1 MSKARDIADLDFNA
15 PDIDGGNIDGAVI
28 GGTTAA
34 AGSFSGVNVSGGSQ
48 LGQDYAYFKSNST
61 SNASLTLRKDSS
73 GADAI
78 DFLQLR
84 NNGNGLIGK
93 IEGDGDIS
101 FGAATFGGKLT
112 VSDGGN
118 ATIAAIRFNAGLG
131 ISSPSTDQMNFI
143 TSDTTRLVLD
153 SNGNVLVAGTSINPV
168 GTNVVGHV
176 IGQDGRV
183 QHSTTGNTVMKTNQT
198 TVGDSIQFRVGG
210 ATVGSIGT
218 DTSGNLQTVS
228 ATANYRFGDSNT
240 TRWSVDATRMYP
252 MLDNTYD
259 IGLAAL
265 RPRNLHLSGTAYA
278 NNAFLSSSTDQ
289 GFPLTVKN
297 TDTDSSTYIKYQDWA
312 GQYWT
317 SGINYAN
324 NDFYFNYQGALKAR
338 FLNAGGLDTYGIG
351 EFGIGGN
358 TANNYHVK
366 IRAGTT
372 GLSRVIMSDTTD
384 SGYIDYNHNGDY
396 FSIKT
401 SGAEAL
407 NIFTGGDVTAT
418 GSLSSSG
425 GAAKVGGT
433 STVFTSSSFTLTAT
447 AQTVVPRSAV
457 MGLPTGVY
465 LMTIFLTAGNWYSST
480 VTGIVQHHGG
490 TTNSNSSG
498 GPNEI
503 YLTSSGHAQNS
514 GTLYA
519 RYQTTLGN
527 NNSHGVQIWASS
539 QTTTP
544 ITIKWKRLA

>member
-1 MSKARDIADLDFNA
+1 MD
-15 PDIDGGNIDGAVI
+15 I
-28 GGTTAA
+28 GGS
-34 AGSFSGVNVSGGSQ
+34 GYSF
-48 LGQDYAYFKSNST
+48 
-61 SNASLTLRKDSS
+61 KD
-73 GADAI
+73 
-78 DFLQLR
+78 
-84 NNGNGLIGK
+84 
-93 IEGDGDIS
+93 
-101 FGAATFGGKLT
+101 
-112 VSDGGN
+112 
-118 ATIAAIRFNAGLG
+118 
-131 ISSPSTDQMNFI
+131 
-143 TSDTTRLVLD
+143 
-153 SNGNVLVAGTSINPV
+153 
-168 GTNVVGHV
+168 
-176 IGQDGRV
+176 
-183 QHSTTGNTVMKTNQT
+183 
-198 TVGDSIQFRVGG
+198 
-210 ATVGSIGT
+210 
-218 DTSGNLQTVS
+218 
-228 ATANYRFGDSNT
+228 
-240 TRWSVDATRMYP
+240 
-252 MLDNTYD
+252 
-259 IGLAAL
+259 
-265 RPRNLHLSGTAYA
+265 LHLGGTAYA

-401 SGAEAL
+401 SGGEAL
-407 NIFTGGDVTAT
+407 NIFTGGDVSAT
-418 GSLSSSG
+418 GNLFSSG
-425 GAAKVGGT
+425 GAAKIGGT
-433 STVFTSSSFTLTAT
+433 STVFTSGSFLITAT
-447 AQTVVPRSAV
+447 AQTVVPRSAI

-465 LMTIFLTAGNWYSST
+465 LMTIYMTAGNWYSST
-480 VTGIVQHHGG
+480 VTGIVQHYAG
-490 TTNSNSSG
+490 TTNSNSTG
-498 GPNEI
+498 GPNTI
-503 YLTSSGHAQNS
+503 HLTSAGHAQNA

-527 NNSHGVQIWASS
+527 TNSHGVQIWTSS